1 MRKILQIIGNAASN
15 ADLLNDN
22 CIGHSHSVVTSS
34 IVSNTSHFSDPQ
46 KLLQTLLGN
55 GSSAAQLYL
64 AKHTWLCF
72 HSKRSK
78 PGGHTFPVAPQK
90 MPLCP
95 TFQTAFTFMV
105 GTTAA
110 QVFSSATALF
120 NATLIVGLYK
130 TYYFTRFA
138 RSLDSENIILI
149 VLNTRFLDVEK
160 FRKMSRILS
169 NAWEKRQK
177 IRMTFVTKR

>member
-1 MRKILQIIGNAASN
+1 
-15 ADLLNDN
+15 
-22 CIGHSHSVVTSS
+22 
-34 IVSNTSHFSDPQ
+34 
-46 KLLQTLLGN
+46 
-55 GSSAAQLYL
+55 
-64 AKHTWLCF
+64 
-72 HSKRSK
+72 
-78 PGGHTFPVAPQK
+78 
-90 MPLCP
+90 
-95 TFQTAFTFMV
+95 MV

-130 TYYFTRFA
+130 TFYFTRFA
-138 RSLDSENIILI
+138 RSLDSVNIILI